1 MDARPP
7 HRANVRYFDLPPQLG
22 RGLLVT
28 ILKPPSPLPARL
40 DEPERLPLKVPI
52 DVRGTARL
60 VPLPFEKLPRFIMA
74 TFRFGVPATDQIP
87 LVRAS
92 DPQLPTSELNHI
104 WPENSNS
111 PLALQTEARYPP
123 APPNAGCR

>member
-1 MDARPP
+1 M
-7 HRANVRYFDLPPQLG
+7 V
-22 RGLLVT
+22 

-74 TFRFGVPATDQIP
+74 AFRFGASASDQIV

-92 DPQLPTSELNHI
+92 GSQLPTSEVNHI
-104 WPENSNS
+104 LPRKSS
-111 PLALQTEARYPP
+111 
-123 APPNAGCR
+123 